1 MIEEIKIQNVATYN
15 EEVVINNLQKVN
27 YFFGG
32 NGSGKTTIGRILKD
46 ESKYPS
52 CQVVYS
58 SQNSKP
64 KIVVYNEDFV
74 RENFYASENIPGIYT
89 IGEGVKEIEEKIK
102 EKNKEQINLSTG
114 LKDLNETKSNKEKE
128 RSKEWEKFKDT
139 CWSNIF
145 QKYKNEF
152 HDIFTGFRNDKDKF
166 AKKTLEQKNN
176 ASEIKSKEE
185 LKNKYD
191 LLFKKEV
198 IELSFLKVPEN
209 KILENHR
216 KIELNS
222 ILKTKIIGK
231 EDVDIAK
238 MIHKLQNHDWV
249 KEGKEYLE
257 KNYDESTGSYICPF
271 CQQSTP
277 NDFKKKLEDYFD
289 ETYKNQIQEL
299 DNLINEYKKIK
310 DKINNYFEY
319 LKTIEN
325 NQYYENKKESIRNKT
340 ELVSKILESNI
351 QKLNSKKGKPSSE
364 IELDSLDRPFSELNI
379 IIEDINNEIKKHNDI
394 INDKEKQKK
403 KLILETWKFFYH
415 DIKIQIEQYNKS
427 IEDIDKALESVNNK
441 IQDNKQ
447 KLQTIKNEISEL
459 EKKIKSVKPTVE
471 NINKLLAN
479 FNFQGFR
486 LETTDDEKYY
496 RIVRNG
502 GESAKE
508 TLSEGERNFIV
519 FLYFYSL
526 VKGVLNPEENINEP
540 KIIVFD
546 DPVSSLDSDVLF
558 IVATL
563 IKSIIKEVRQNNS
576 NIQQV
581 FLLTHNAFFFKEV
594 IFFSYRDCGKNKR
607 KDTSYFIVRKLNNSS
622 KVEYFETNPI
632 KTTYQLLWDEIKKES
647 LDCVA
652 IQNSMR
658 RIIEFYF
665 KTLANLSEEEIL
677 NKFEEV
683 EDQKICRSL
692 ISWMN
697 VGSHEAFFEIDY
709 SPNQDE
715 MEKFKEVFKKIF
727 ELTGHIAHYNMMMG
741 INESQ

>member
-1 MIEEIKIQNVATYN
+1 MIKEIKIHNVATYN

-32 NGSGKTTIGRILKD
+32 NGSGKTTIGRIIKD

-64 KIVVYNEDFV
+64 KVIVYNEDFV
-74 RENFYASENIPGIYT
+74 RENFYTSENIPGIYT
-89 IGEGVKEIEEKIK
+89 IGEGVKEIKEKIEEKIK
-102 EKNKEQINLSTG
+102 EQINLINE
-114 LKDLNETKSNKEKE
+114 LKDLNKTKSIKEEEKSKKWVEFKE
-128 RSKEWEKFKDT
+128 I

-145 QKYKNEF
+145 QKYQDDFPE
-152 HDIFTGFRNDKDKF
+152 IFRGYGKSKDKF
-166 AKKTLEQKNN
+166 AEEILSQANN
-176 ASEIKSKEE
+176 VSEIKSKEE

-209 KILENHR
+209 EILENHR

-238 MIHKLQNHDWV
+238 IIHKLQNHDWV

-299 DNLINEYKKIK
+299 DNMINEYKKIK

-340 ELVSKILESNI
+340 ELVSKILENNT

-364 IELDSLDRPFSELNI
+364 IELDSLNRSFSELNMI
-379 IIEDINNEIKKHNDI
+379 IKDINNEIKKHNDL
-394 INDKEKQKK
+394 INDKEEQKK
-403 KLILETWKFFYH
+403 KLISEIWKFFYH
-415 DIKIQIEQYNKS
+415 EIKIQIEQYSKS
-427 IEDIDKALESVNNK
+427 IEDINRALESVNNK
-441 IQDNKQ
+441 IQANIQ
-447 KLQTIKNEISEL
+447 KLQTIKSEISEL

-496 RIVRNG
+496 KIVRNS

-526 VKGVLNPEENINEP
+526 VKGVLNPDENINEP

-546 DPVSSLDSDVLF
+546 DPVSSLDSDVMF

-581 FLLTHNAFFFKEV
+581 FLLTHNAYFFKEV
-594 IFFSYRDCGKNKR
+594 TYFSDRDYRKNKR
-607 KDTSYFIVRKLNNSS
+607 NNTAYFIVRKLNNSS
-622 KVEYFETNPI
+622 IVDYYETNPI

-652 IQNSMR
+652 MQNSMR

-665 KTLANLSEEEIL
+665 KILANLSTDKLLNTFKDEEE
-677 NKFEEV
+677 K
-683 EDQKICRSL
+683 KICRSL
-692 ISWMN
+692 ISWIN

-727 ELTGHIAHYNMMMG
+727 EITGHIAHYNMMMG
-741 INESQ
+741 INES